1 MSHERDYFRAQWE
14 KLQHLHATAVAA
26 NASRSSTL
34 NGQHAENLHMG
45 GQGQLDLSMSGT
57 AAAAA
62 AAAHHE
68 DYKRDTYQN
77 NNDLKIGSIRWAKN
91 KV

>member
-14 KLQHLHATAVAA
+14 KLHHAALAA
-26 NASRSSTL
+26 NSARTSNASLL

-62 AAAHHE
+62 AAHHE
-68 DYKRDTYQN
+68 DYKRDNYQN
-77 NNDLKIGSIRWAKN
+77 NNDLKIGSIR
-91 KV
+91 